1 MKILIADDH
10 PIFRAG
16 LKEALSKDP
25 DVELIGEAEDG
36 HKVLDLA
43 RKRRWDIVVLDL
55 MMPGRDGLEVLQQL
69 RRERPTLPVLILSA
83 HAEDQLAVRLLK
95 TGAAGYLSKSKAP
108 EILLAA
114 IRKIA
119 GGGKYIS
126 DTLAEKVVLELE
138 SGAHETPHESLSN
151 REYQILRLIASGRSV
166 KEISKQL
173 FLSVRTVRTYRT
185 RVLEK
190 LDMKTNA
197 ELIRYALYHKLIE

>member
-36 HKVLDLA
+36 HKVLELA

-55 MMPGRDGLEVLQQL
+55 IMPGRDGLEVLQEL
-69 RRERPTLPVLILSA
+69 RRDRPTLPVLILSA
-83 HAEDQLAVRLLK
+83 HPENQLAVRMLK
-95 TGAAGYLSKSKAP
+95 SGASGYLSKNKAP

-119 GGGKYIS
+119 GGGRFFS
-126 DTLAEKVVLELE
+126 DTLAEKILLELE
-138 SGAHETPHESLSN
+138 SGTDAAPHKALSN
-151 REYQILRLIASGRSV
+151 REYQILRMIASGLSV
-166 KEISKQL
+166 KEIAARL
-173 FLSVRTVRTYRT
+173 FLSVRTVNTYRT

-190 LDMKTNA
+190 MHFKTNA
-197 ELIRYALYHKLIE
+197 EIIRYTLDHKLIE